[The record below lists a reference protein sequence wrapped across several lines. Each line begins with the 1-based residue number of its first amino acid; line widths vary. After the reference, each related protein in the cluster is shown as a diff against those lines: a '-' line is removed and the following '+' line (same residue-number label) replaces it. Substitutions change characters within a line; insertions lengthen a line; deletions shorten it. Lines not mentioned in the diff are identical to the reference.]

1 MRSAV
6 AILQIDLAKAFD
18 QLSILLPAT
27 EACGRRIMSSSG
39 AAIAAQP
46 SRGNR
51 PTGSDN
57 EEYQI
62 ILPQLPTGRIVL
74 NTVFLHGD
82 VKARP
87 FKVEDFRDAL
97 ARTGLLPEV
106 VALGAYQI
114 NHVWAVTFSSA
125 GATKKMLAVT
135 ELQVKGRRCV
145 VIDPQDQQVRLKLH
159 WLLHGVADDDIRAA
173 FASYGKVT
181 EVNRERWRVQGVTDK
196 GSTTRTVLLKLK
208 RGLKVDNLPH
218 QIKVAGEL
226 ALVVAPG
233 RPMQCLRCNG
243 QGHVRRDCKVPR
255 CSKCRRFGHVETQC
269 VPSYASVTGPADSE
283 GATDHLMDAIEAE
296 EAAEALVVE
305 VKTPEAT
312 PATTAPPEEDL
323 GERDQKCSTPEPPAA
338 LVGQHPEKMD
348 TDGAATSVGTVKR
361 SHVDAADGN
370 DNMGNKNSEEPPA
383 KTTQIRRPSFR
394 PKPTI
399 PPERKPPETPPQQ
412 LNARDSAAAGGSV

>member
-1 MRSAV
+1 
-6 AILQIDLAKAFD
+6 
-18 QLSILLPAT
+18 
-27 EACGRRIMSSSG
+27 MSSSG
-39 AAIAAQP
+39 APIAAQR

-74 NTVFLHGD
+74 NTLFLHGD

-114 NHVWAVTFSSA
+114 NHVWAVTFNSP

-173 FASYGKVT
+173 LASYGKVT
-181 EVNRERWRVQGVTDK
+181 GVNRERWRVQGVTDK

-208 RGLKVDNLPH
+208 RGLKIDDLPH

-233 RPMQCLRCNG
+233 RPMQCLRCKG
-243 QGHVRRDCKVPR
+243 QGHVRRECRVPR
-255 CSKCRRFGHVETQC
+255 CSKCRRFGHVDTQC
-269 VPSYASVTGPADSE
+269 VPSYASVTGPVDNEATSE
-283 GATDHLMDAIEAE
+283 HLMDVVEAE
-296 EAAEALVVE
+296 EAAEGAGGGEPSETTTVTPREDCLTQE
-305 VKTPEAT
+305 VKTPEVT
-312 PATTAPPEEDL
+312 PATTAAPEEDL
-323 GERDQKCSTPEPPAA
+323 GKSDEKCVAPEPPGA

-348 TDGAATSVGTVKR
+348 TDGAATSAR
-361 SHVDAADGN
+361 
-370 DNMGNKNSEEPPA
+370 
-383 KTTQIRRPSFR
+383 
-394 PKPTI
+394 
-399 PPERKPPETPPQQ
+399 ERQ
-412 LNARDSAAAGGSV
+412 RW

>member
-1 MRSAV
+1 
-6 AILQIDLAKAFD
+6 
-18 QLSILLPAT
+18 
-27 EACGRRIMSSSG
+27 MSSSG
-39 AAIAAQP
+39 AVIAAQP

-74 NTVFLHGD
+74 NTLFLHGD

-114 NHVWAVTFSSA
+114 NHVWAITFNSA
-125 GATKKMLAVT
+125 EATKKMLAVQ
-135 ELQVKGRRCV
+135 EFQVKGRRCV
-145 VIDPQDQQVRLKLH
+145 VIDPEDQQVRLKLH

-173 FASYGKVT
+173 LVSYGKVT

-208 RGLKVDNLPH
+208 RGLKIDDLPH

-226 ALVVAPG
+226 ALVVVPG

-243 QGHVRRDCKVPR
+243 KGHVRRECKVPR
-255 CSKCRRFGHVETQC
+255 CSRCRRFGHVDTQC
-269 VPSYASVTGPADSE
+269 VPSYASVTGPADNE
-283 GATDHLMDAIEAE
+283 GTTEHLMDVVEAE
-296 EAAEALVVE
+296 EAAQGAGGGEPSEATTVTPRESCLTQG

-312 PATTAPPEEDL
+312 PPKTAVPEESSVKSD
-323 GERDQKCSTPEPPAA
+323 EKCLAAEPPGA
-338 LVGQHPEKMD
+338 LAGQHPETMD
-348 TDGAATSVGTVKR
+348 TDGAATPAGTVKR
-361 SHVDAADGN
+361 PHLDAADVNDSSGN
-370 DNMGNKNSEEPPA
+370 TNSEEPPA

-399 PPERKPPETPPQQ
+399 PPDRKPPETPPQQ
-412 LNARDSAAAGGSV
+412 RNAGDSAAAGGSA

>member
-1 MRSAV
+1 
-6 AILQIDLAKAFD
+6 
-18 QLSILLPAT
+18 
-27 EACGRRIMSSSG
+27 MSSSG

-125 GATKKMLAVT
+125 EATKKMLAVT

-145 VIDPQDQQVRLKLH
+145 VIDPEDQQVRLKLH

-296 EAAEALVVE
+296 EAAEGAGGGEPSENTTVTPREACLTQK

-348 TDGAATSVGTVKR
+348 TDGAAASAESAKR
-361 SHVDAADGN
+361 PHVDAADEN
-370 DNMGNKNSEEPPA
+370 DNVGKKNSEEPPA

-394 PKPTI
+394 RKPTI
-399 PPERKPPETPPQQ
+399 PPDRKPPETPPQQ
-412 LNARDSAAAGGSV
+412 RNAGDSAAAGGSA